1 MSQQLERERTFLA
14 KELPQ
19 EIKTTKPT
27 RIVDIYIPD
36 TPAHSHLRLRQ
47 NGKTYE
53 ITKKT
58 SVAAGDASKHIEQ
71 TIPLTEEEFAALSH
85 CSAKRVAK
93 DRYRVVI
100 DGTLAEIDIFVEDL
114 AGLVLIDF
122 EFDTEAK
129 RTTLSHRALP
139 LPTLHR
145 RISSLEVCSSA
156 RHTTPLRQSLR
167 GFVIRS
173 SVKSNFS
180 LFGTH
185 YKNTHPAR

>member
-19 EIKTTKPT
+19 EIKATEPT

-58 SVAAGDASKHIEQ
+58 SVAAGDASEHIEQ

-100 DGTLAEIDIFVEDL
+100 NGTLAEIDIFIEDL

-122 EFDTEAK
+122 EFSTEAEK
-129 RTTLSHRALP
+129 DDFTPPDITLADITQEDFIAGGLLAGKTYDTIAP
-139 LPTLHR
+139 
-145 RISSLEVCSSA
+145 EFA
-156 RHTTPLRQSLR
+156 R
-167 GFVIRS
+167 FC
-173 SVKSNFS
+173 
-180 LFGTH
+180 
-185 YKNTHPAR
+185 YKKLNRE

>member
-19 EIKTTKPT
+19 EIKTTEPT

-58 SVAAGDASKHIEQ
+58 SVAAGDASEHIEQ
-71 TIPLTEEEFAALSH
+71 TIPLTEEEFAVLSR

-100 DGTLAEIDIFVEDL
+100 DGILAEIDVFIEDL

-122 EFDTEAK
+122 EFDTEDEK
-129 RTTLSHRALP
+129 DNFIPPSIALADVTQENFIAGGLLAGKTYDTIAP
-139 LPTLHR
+139 EL
-145 RISSLEVCSSA
+145 A
-156 RHTTPLRQSLR
+156 R
-167 GFVIRS
+167 FC
-173 SVKSNFS
+173 
-180 LFGTH
+180 
-185 YKNTHPAR
+185 YKKLNRE